1 MVHRWTFTN
10 GFNYNR
16 YVPGSG
22 VGAQTIS
29 VRRHLKRFAHHHAY
43 KMPEIMP
50 EIVMPK
56 TQLIVNGLSLIAE
69 VASTKETYTRGL
81 MFRYQLEPNHGMLF
95 VLPAKAKYCFWMK
108 NTYLALSIAFLSD
121 DGTIV
126 GLADMQPESAVK
138 HCASEPVRYALEMEQ
153 GWFSRNNVGIGDRI
167 TNVAS

>member
-10 GFNYNR
+10 GYNYNR

-29 VRRHLKRFAHHHAY
+29 VRRHLKQFAHTH
-43 KMPEIMP
+43 KMPEITMP
-50 EIVMPK
+50 EITMPK
-56 TQLIVNGLSLIAE
+56 TRLFVGDLTIIAE
-69 VASTKETYTRGL
+69 VASTKETHARGL
-81 MFRYQLEPNHGMLF
+81 MFRRQLEPNHGMLF
-95 VLPAKAKYCFWMK
+95 VFPMKAKYCFWMK

-126 GLADMQPESAVK
+126 GLADMQPESEVR
-138 HCASEPVRYALEMEQ
+138 HCAPEPVRYALEMEQ

>member
-10 GFNYNR
+10 GFNYNC

-29 VRRHLKRFAHHHAY
+29 VRRHLKRFAH
-43 KMPEIMP
+43 
-50 EIVMPK
+50 
-56 TQLIVNGLSLIAE
+56 
-69 VASTKETYTRGL
+69 
-81 MFRYQLEPNHGMLF
+81 
-95 VLPAKAKYCFWMK
+95 
-108 NTYLALSIAFLSD
+108 
-121 DGTIV
+121 
-126 GLADMQPESAVK
+126 